1 VGCKGG
7 IAILI
12 AGVLLAVPATAGA
25 SMQLVSVTEP
35 TPARTFVALH
45 GTNDSTERDV
55 VSVVP
60 SGSNVVITDDAGI
73 GSFPANCRRSEANV
87 VTCPFSAYDDIS
99 LDTGPGNDR
108 FSSNSVGP
116 NLTLKQILGPNVAVY
131 VNALLGPG
139 KDRFFG
145 GDATDAVFG
154 GPGADRIFG
163 GGGTDYLAGD
173 AGNDRIVA
181 SLGRRDLML
190 GGGGRDRCTG
200 EPKDLVSHCERV
212 KVR

>member
-1 VGCKGG
+1 
-7 IAILI
+7 
-12 AGVLLAVPATAGA
+12 VLLALPATAGA
-25 SMQLVSVTEP
+25 SMQLISVTEP

-45 GTNDSTERDV
+45 GSNDSTERDV

-60 SGSNVVITDDAGI
+60 SGSDVVITDQAGI
-73 GSFPANCRRSEANV
+73 GSFPANCSAFEPNA

-99 LDTGPGNDR
+99 IDTGRGNDR

-116 NLTLKQILGPNVAVY
+116 KLTLKQILGPNVAVY
-131 VNALLGPG
+131 VNAVLGPG

-145 GDATDAVFG
+145 GDASDAVFG
-154 GPGADRIFG
+154 GSGADRIYG

-173 AGNDRIVA
+173 AGNDRMVA

-212 KVR
+212 NVR